1 MRNLLVILSVV
12 CLYGCTSVAA
22 EKVNPDTKADAE
34 LKGLLENL
42 NKTQAMNGEAQQAA
56 DKKQSEVINKAAA
69 TITSLKSEVAALK
82 TELNEVKDSLRIV
95 ADVSNGSEFKIKGSG
110 K

>member
-12 CLYGCTSVAA
+12 CLYGCMSVSA
-22 EKVNPDTKADAE
+22 EKVNPEINADAE

-42 NKTQAMNGEAQQAA
+42 NKTQALNGQAQQAA
-56 DKKQSEVINKAAA
+56 DKKQAQVINQAAA

-95 ADVSNGSEFKIKGSG
+95 SDVNNGSEFKIKGSG
-110 K
+110 F